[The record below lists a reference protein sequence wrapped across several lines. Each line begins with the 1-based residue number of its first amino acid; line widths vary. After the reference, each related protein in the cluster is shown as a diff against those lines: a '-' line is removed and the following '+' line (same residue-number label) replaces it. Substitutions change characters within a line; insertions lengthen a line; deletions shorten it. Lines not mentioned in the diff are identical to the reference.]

1 MPTGEPMRCRWR
13 PARRIAGTT
22 TLVLLAAATAA
33 RAQDPPVP
41 SDLQY
46 TLLAKVLTYDRNLRS
61 RAGDELVIAVVYQE
75 SFPASNAAMKAF
87 EDAYAGS
94 RFHAIDVMPIRIVSI
109 ALRDLDRL
117 EKQLREKQADVVYLA
132 PLRAV
137 APEAVAH
144 AATRAGALTVTGVPE
159 YVSQGAAVG
168 FGLEAGRPKVL
179 IDAVLAREQG
189 ADFSSR
195 LLAMAE
201 LVRKGP

>member
-1 MPTGEPMRCRWR
+1 MLG
-13 PARRIAGTT
+13 AVGAQ
-22 TLVLLAAATAA
+22 
-33 RAQDPPVP
+33 AQDPPVP

-61 RAGDELVIAVVYQE
+61 RAGSELVIAVVYQE
-75 SFPASNAAMKAF
+75 SHPASNAARHAL
-87 EDAYAGS
+87 ERAYEAS
-94 RFHAIDVMPIRIVSI
+94 RFQAINTIPIRFVSL
-109 ALRDLDRL
+109 ALGNPDDL
-117 EKQLREKQADVVYLA
+117 ESKLREKQVDVVYLA

-137 APEAVAH
+137 APDAIAR

-159 YVSQGAAVG
+159 YVSRGAAVG

-179 IDAVLAREQG
+179 IDADLAREQG

-201 LVRKGP
+201 LVRKGS